1 MAAGGEDRPVVRSDH
16 LKLDPEPHAPDLAH
30 PAAHDNAVAEFPR
43 RAVVDLGAQHD
54 RIQSGPRH
62 FAQAHAHLAGHDRPR
77 RLDEAQVGDVVDHAA
92 AVRVEEHNGNLM
104 LDAREPRIGHGVDSA
119 RARRTWPKQIPAGFR
134 LHFAPHGTISA
145 LAKMNDWDVS
155 SALALYNVER
165 WGAPYFTINSG
176 GHVAVRP
183 DAEPSREIDL
193 MELVAEARERRLS
206 FPITLR
212 FQDLLRHRVR
222 TVNEAFAEAIAGAGY
237 QNVYRGVFPIKVN
250 QLREVVEEV
259 VDAGAEFHFGLEA
272 GSKPELLAALSM
284 HNDPESLIICNGYKD
299 ADYVRNAMLGRK
311 LGKRLVMVVEKIEE
325 LAQILAV
332 AKQMD
337 VEPWIGVRVRLATK
351 GSGKWATSGGED
363 AKFGLSTA
371 ELVGASE
378 LLRREGMAHCLKLVH
393 FHVGSQIPDIGTIKR
408 AVREAARFY
417 AKLQKLGHDLG
428 YLDVGGGLGIDYD
441 GSRTTFDSSANY
453 TLHEYARDVVAAVQ
467 EVCDEEKVSHPVL
480 VSESGRAIAAH
491 HSVLVVEAFG
501 SIEKVSRGPEVVAAG
516 GDPSVVRDIIA
527 IYESLGSKHRLESL
541 HDAQEIR
548 EKADSMFALGLLDLP
563 AKAKVETVYWR
574 TAAKVVELFHG
585 VRYVPEE
592 VKDLEISLS
601 DQVMCN
607 FSVFQS
613 LLDHWALGQLFPV
626 MPLHRLTE
634 PPDRQATLVDI
645 TCDSDGKVARFID
658 LQDVKPTLPLHR
670 TEEGVPYYIGFF
682 LAGAYQDIMGDMHNL
697 FGRVN
702 EMHIFLDEDEESG
715 YYIEE
720 IIGGNTIGNV
730 LALTQWEK
738 SELVRRMKVQFDA
751 AIKEDRMKPNEAM
764 RLLDSYEK
772 ALEGYTYLN
781 CFGGNG

>member
-1 MAAGGEDRPVVRSDH
+1 MSGVCLRRPIWGKIKFLQISGCTPGRAALLARS
-16 LKLDPEPHAPDLAH
+16 
-30 PAAHDNAVAEFPR
+30 R
-43 RAVVDLGAQHD
+43 
-54 RIQSGPRH
+54 
-62 FAQAHAHLAGHDRPR
+62 
-77 RLDEAQVGDVVDHAA
+77 
-92 AVRVEEHNGNLM
+92 
-104 LDAREPRIGHGVDSA
+104 
-119 RARRTWPKQIPAGFR
+119 
-134 LHFAPHGTISA
+134 
-145 LAKMNDWDVS
+145 KMKDWDVS
-155 SALALYNVER
+155 SAVALYNVER
-165 WGAPYFTINSG
+165 WGTPYFTVNG
-176 GHVAVRP
+176 QGHVAVRP
-183 DAEPSREIDL
+183 DGDAAREIDM
-193 MELVAEARERRLS
+193 MELVREARERGLA
-206 FPITLR
+206 FPLTLR
-212 FQDLLRHRVR
+212 FQDLLRHRVQ
-222 TVNEAFAEAIAGAGY
+222 TVNRAFAEAIAEAGY
-237 QNVYRGVFPIKVN
+237 KNVYRGVFPIKVN

-272 GSKPELLAALSM
+272 GSKPELLAALSI
-284 HNDPESLIICNGYKD
+284 HDDVESLIICNGYKD

-325 LAQILAV
+325 LTQVLTV

-351 GSGKWATSGGED
+351 GAGKWATSGGED

-371 ELVGASE
+371 ELVEASE

-417 AKLQKLGHDLG
+417 AKLQKLGHELG

-441 GSRTTFDSSANY
+441 GSRTTFDSSVNY
-453 TLHEYARDVVAAVQ
+453 SLHEYTRDVVAAVQ
-467 EVCDEEKVSHPVL
+467 EVCDEEKVAHPVL

-501 SIEKVSRGPEVVAAG
+501 AIEKVSRGPEVTAAES
-516 GDPSVVRDIIA
+516 DPAVVRDIIA
-527 IYESLGSKHRLESL
+527 IYQSLGSKHRLESL

-548 EKADSMFALGLLDLP
+548 EKADSMFSLGLLDLP
-563 AKAKVETVYWR
+563 AKAKIETVYWR
-574 TAAKVVELFHG
+574 IAAKVVELFRG

-592 VKDLEISLS
+592 VKDLENSLG

-626 MPLHRLTE
+626 MPLHRLAE
-634 PPDRQATLVDI
+634 APDRQATLVDI

-658 LQDVKPTLPLHR
+658 LQDVKPTLPVHR
-670 TEEGVPYYIGFF
+670 VEEGKPYYLGFF

-738 SELVRRMKVQFDA
+738 SELTRRMKVQVDS
-751 AIKEDRMKPNEAM
+751 AIKKDRLKPTEGM

-781 CFGGNG
+781 CFGPSSAEAKL